1 MTAVDT
7 LRRYGFSAG
16 PGAPRLTKRM
26 LANILSVPPREVEAQ
41 IEQARKSGV
50 PICSDSE
57 GYWYSEDPD
66 EIEATYRSLRRRFLS
81 QIRTA
86 WALRGTARR
95 LRAPQETLGL

>member
-1 MTAVDT
+1 MTAVQH
-7 LRRYGFSAG
+7 LRERADY
-16 PGAPRLTKRM
+16 RLDGHVKKRW
-26 LANILSVPPREVEAQ
+26 LALVLHIPTREVEAQ
-41 IEQARKSGV
+41 IEAARKSGV

-86 WALRGTARR
+86 WAMRKTARK
-95 LRAPQETLGL
+95 LRAPQIELGL